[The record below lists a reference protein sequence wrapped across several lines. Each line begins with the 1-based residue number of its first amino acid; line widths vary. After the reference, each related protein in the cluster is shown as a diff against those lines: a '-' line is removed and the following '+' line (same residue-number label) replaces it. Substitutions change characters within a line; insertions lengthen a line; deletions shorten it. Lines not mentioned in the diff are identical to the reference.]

1 MNTERINDIVN
12 NVIEKAN
19 NMRYEVASNYIE
31 SMITY
36 YDNHMDS
43 VSLNSVGLLPEE
55 SREIAKRLENYKY
68 GEFIS
73 RKEKEA
79 REEKNKINDEKAK
92 TFLTA
97 VKEGIKGKGNNFDDV
112 ISYLQSLQR
121 SIYGQTLNEDFP
133 DLPELP
139 TSKYGEVVGEINAMI
154 KNLEESK
161 ELLSSKTESKK
172 DSKHDDE
179 IAKNDEATK
188 DETKDED
195 KSETKDNVP
204 EESPKEDSLKTD
216 NADKT
221 NGRMKV
227 TGSRVCNWLN
237 KHKRQIIIGIAL
249 AAIAATVFTLAAGVI
264 PTLMA
269 TNSVNWWIAKEVGNI
284 GLMNALHANN
294 VALGNIIGAT
304 YAAKTGVWTFVAGA
318 ILGKGAL
325 VSAVSA
331 AAGVSAYSIAN
342 AVHNKITLNKDATL
356 QDSSSEDK
364 TSFQGLRGFGSKVK
378 GFISGLKRNKDDYYY
393 DDEEDY
399 EEDYEEER
407 DEDRSK
413 TSDGGPDL
421 LVDTDKPYP
430 PKTPLTEKDPHWD
443 DLMKSGGH
451 GAHIDVS
458 EEETKEEVSD
468 TVEEALKT
476 EPLKNVY
483 NGRGTNDPYTE
494 LASSA
499 QEDLEELDK
508 KMGRGK

>member
-19 NMRYEVASNYIE
+19 NMRYEVASNYID

-97 VKEGIKGKGNNFDDV
+97 VKESIKGKGNNFDDV

-121 SIYGQTLNEDFP
+121 SIYGQTLKEDFP

-195 KSETKDNVP
+195 KSEIRDNVP

-304 YAAKTGVWTFVAGA
+304 YAAKTGVWTFGAGA

-342 AVHNKITLNKDATL
+342 AVHNKLALNKDATL
-356 QDSSSEDK
+356 QESSSEDK

-378 GFISGLKRNKDDYYY
+378 GFISGLKRNRDDYYY
-393 DDEEDY
+393 DD

-413 TSDGGPDL
+413 TSDEGPDL

-468 TVEEALKT
+468 TVEEVLKT